1 MLTRTTTQLLDS
13 LKDPSNDGLWRVFDE
28 RYRPVLLA
36 FARRQGLDENDA
48 QEAAQATLAQFAAD
62 YQAGRYDRS
71 RGRLSSWIIG
81 IARNRIVDA
90 GRARQLRRRQR
101 GESGFVELSDD
112 DAQTAWQEEQR
123 KVILRRAMQVLRER
137 TRMDERT
144 LHAFELC
151 AVRGVPPERAAEDVG
166 MSVPEVYVA
175 KNRAIKR
182 LREFVDELT
191 QEYDES

>member
-36 FARRQGLDENDA
+36 FARRQGLDDQEA
-48 QEAAQATLAQFAAD
+48 HEAAQATLAQFAAD
-62 YQAGRYDRS
+62 YLAGRYERE

-81 IARNRIVDA
+81 IARNRIVDS
-90 GRARQLRRRQR
+90 GRARQRQRQQR
-101 GESGFVELSDD
+101 GESGFVELGEH
-112 DAQTAWQEEQR
+112 DAEAAWREEQQ
-123 KVILRRAMQVLRER
+123 KVILQRAMQALRER

-144 LHAFELC
+144 LRAFELC

-182 LREFVDELT
+182 LREIVAELT
-191 QEYDES
+191 QEYDET